1 MQKHVI
7 AAFLLVTS
15 TNAAYRKCATF
26 TYNAPN
32 GGGKANYLVDFHN
45 PGVGALSNFAHDAWG
60 AGHNDHYGVGKML
73 GGGRQWSYVT
83 VHAGA
88 TLYFLKKKACSLC
101 KSRDAYRTFPAS
113 PYAYKNDGGWYPQ
126 LDDVRCEFTSDDKK
140 FVRVASVYEHHLHQN
155 NGGKRLDLYN
165 QCNKNAG
172 WSDSCTQTHSMS
184 AYAKNPLENK
194 DKGWWERNASA
205 IRTYSGWKCRL
216 RKEYMWHWLCD
227 NDGKMNVG
235 SNMYWNFNNQFNDNF
250 CDATCWRTSAGRRL
264 QDGRADDEP
273 ALPESAAEGEVSAE
287 EEMDFPEEA
296 VPVEEEEVDILEEE
310 VDFPNEAPLL
320 PAGVTDEA
328 HLIEAATRGTHTFEY
343 DDGEGKLDEIE
354 ELPSVAEFWFSPDW
368 AGERSWSVDGVEV
381 REKSASAPKE
391 GHDTEGGSSGSPAL
405 PARLEKLEAD
415 ADEEAELEADAVEA
429 EPVAD
434 EDEPGLDD
442 EEGSATAV
450 DLESEE

>member
-7 AAFLLVTS
+7 AALLLVTS

-45 PGVGALSNFAHDAWG
+45 PGVGAFSNVVHDAWG
-60 AGHNDHYGVGKML
+60 AGHNDDYGVGKML

-101 KSRDAYRTFPAS
+101 KSRDAYRTLPAS
-113 PYAYKNDGGWYPQ
+113 PYAYVNDGGWYPQ
-126 LDDVRCEFTSDDKK
+126 LDDVRCEFTSDEKK
-140 FVRVASVYEHHLHQN
+140 FVRVASIYEHHN
-155 NGGKRLDLYN
+155 YGGQRLDLYN
-165 QCNKNAG
+165 QCKKNAG
-172 WSDSCTQTHSMS
+172 WSNSCSQTHSMS
-184 AYAKNPLENK
+184 NFAKDPSDHK
-194 DKGWWERNASA
+194 KSDWWERNASM

-227 NDGKMNVG
+227 DDGKMNVG

-250 CDATCWRTSAGRRL
+250 CDATCWRTGTGRRL
-264 QDGRADDEP
+264 EDGR
-273 ALPESAAEGEVSAE
+273 LSAE
-287 EEMDFPEEA
+287 EEVDFPEEA
-296 VPVEEEEVDILEEE
+296 VPAEEEEKE
-310 VDFPNEAPLL
+310 VDFPDEAPLL

-343 DDGEGKLDEIE
+343 EDGVENLDDARER
-354 ELPSVAEFWFSPDW
+354 ELPSVVEFSFSPDW
-368 AGERSWSVDGVEV
+368 AGERSWTVDGVEV
-381 REKSASAPKE
+381 REKLATTPKD
-391 GHDTEGGSSGSPAL
+391 GQDTEGGSSGSPAL
-405 PARLEKLEAD
+405 TARLEKLEAD
-415 ADEEAELEADAVEA
+415 ADEEAELEADAGEVDLEADAGEA
-429 EPVAD
+429 ELVVD
-434 EDEPGLDD
+434 EDKPGLDD